1 MIHAIYE
8 YVNIPQGRLYMTEID
23 GILIELVMHKKLKNE
38 PQNSF

>member
-23 GILIELVMHKKLKNE
+23 GILIELVMHNK
-38 PQNSF
+38 